1 MRVSKN
7 ISYRAGG
14 RYWSRDWEEI
24 EVYREGHGDGPE
36 DKGEGGSLERKA
48 TGPE

>member
-1 MRVSKN
+1 MMVSEN

-24 EVYREGHGDGPE
+24 EVYREGHGEGLE
-36 DKGEGGSLERKA
+36 AKGEGGSLERKT